1 MIKVYMHTCPMQM
14 KDHKEGGTGLVKWA
28 KGLTEIFPLD
38 LIFFT
43 DKHSAPQQCWFQA
56 VSLSCSGY
64 DSACLA
70 RLDQYSCRLIVCCK
84 VHVEFRRCAPGQWL
98 HLTLYVKA
106 MSILYCPF
114 LRLSMDPAK
123 HLWSLS
129 PWLEHACRNDAEL
142 PRIPSALA

>member
-1 MIKVYMHTCPMQM
+1 MVQVEIRQDGAVRRRYRAKGLTDKTPRTAEFSNESEQRTMTVLEYYNSQYHIQCVLYALTMIKVYMHTCPMQM

-43 DKHSAPQQCWFQA
+43 DKHSAPQQCWFKA

-70 RLDQYSCRLIVCCK
+70 RLS
-84 VHVEFRRCAPGQWL
+84 
-98 HLTLYVKA
+98 
-106 MSILYCPF
+106 
-114 LRLSMDPAK
+114 
-123 HLWSLS
+123 
-129 PWLEHACRNDAEL
+129 
-142 PRIPSALA
+142 